1 MKSSNKLSASSFVAA
16 VCLSGALLGLNPA
29 CAVAQTPQAKA
40 PQGDKMNMPAT
51 QTPQA
56 AAPRMDK
63 RKQTTVQTAAVD
75 VGATKNAV
83 MVRYLNLPFGEV
95 TFGHMEK
102 GGNQYYSNRTWPI
115 AHLTLAVPA
124 TVDNKPLPAGDYVVY
139 ITPKGMATD
148 ATAKDG
154 MTWTFA
160 SFKPATAGGTY
171 LVAGDVFTATPKDAQ
186 VVISEPVTFAQGTQA
201 LDHLQIALEK
211 SGDKTVT
218 MKVQYGNR
226 AHSETL
232 TVQ

>member
-1 MKSSNKLSASSFVAA
+1 MKSSGKISAASCSAA
-16 VCLSGALLGLNPA
+16 FCLGIALLGLNPA
-29 CAVAQTPQAKA
+29 CAVAQQPKPKPKA
-40 PQGDKMNMPAT
+40 DTMNMPAT
-51 QTPQA
+51 QTSQA
-56 AAPRMDK
+56 AAPRVDK
-63 RKQTTVQTAAVD
+63 RKLTTVQTAAIN
-75 VGATKNAV
+75 VGATKNSV
-83 MVRYLNLPFGEV
+83 VVRYLNLPFGET
-95 TFGHMEK
+95 TFGYMEK

-124 TVDNKPLPAGDYVVY
+124 TVDNKPLAAGDYVLY

-148 ATAKDG
+148 AAAKNG

-160 SFKPATAGGTY
+160 SFKPATAGSTY

-186 VVISEPVTFAQGTQA
+186 VIISEPVTFMQNAQA

-211 SGDKTVT
+211 TGGKTVT